1 MSKSRVGSL
10 GRRLSSW
17 LALQSLAGL
26 AVVCAAVYAG
36 TYVHLAARQLE
47 TIAQKET
54 QVRHLLA
61 ESMRDSDIDIGTLAH
76 KLDDFFIG
84 HQDLA
89 LSLRRPDGSVLY
101 ERAAAAA
108 AADSARVVRFEVASA
123 AATSTTL
130 SATLALDTRDDR
142 FLLRRLGFT
151 LLAAAVMGSMLVSAG
166 GFLLVRIG
174 LRPVREL
181 VEQTRRLAAD
191 TLHQRLDGS
200 AQPEELEPL
209 IAQFNELLG
218 RLGQAYEQLEG
229 FNADVAHELCTP
241 LATLIGS
248 TELALRKAR
257 GTEEMREVLGCNLE
271 ELQRIASIV
280 QDMLFLSHANHGAS
294 ARRVPTA
301 SLAAVARLVG
311 DYHDAALADAGL
323 HLEVVGDAAGE
334 FDVPLLQRAL
344 SNLVAN
350 ATRYAERGTTVR
362 IEIGEAQGG
371 EVTLTTVDQGVMIG
385 PEHLP
390 RLFDRFYRSDRSRRG
405 AAQNHGLGLSIVAA
419 IARMHGGR
427 PFARSASGVT
437 SIGLTLRSDPH
448 PTPQSSDLRVRG
460 AKMKDDSQ
468 SEHVR
473 A

>member
-26 AVVCAAVYAG
+26 AVVCVAVYAV
-36 TYVHLAARQLE
+36 TYVNLAARQLE

-54 QVRHLLA
+54 QVLHLLA
-61 ESMRDSDIDIGTLAH
+61 ESTRDGDVGMLKH

-84 HQDLA
+84 HQDLT
-89 LSLRRPDGSVLY
+89 LSLQRPDGSVFY
-101 ERAAAAA
+101 ESAAAAA
-108 AADSARVVRFEVASA
+108 STEGARQLRFEVPFSSA
-123 AATSTTL
+123 TTATLT
-130 SATLALDTRDDR
+130 ATLALDTRDDR
-142 FLLRRLGFT
+142 SLLQRLGLT
-151 LLAAAVMGSMLVSAG
+151 LLAAAVMGTMLVSAG

-209 IAQFNELLG
+209 IAQFNDLLD

-271 ELQRIASIV
+271 ELQRIAGIV

-301 SLAAVARLVG
+301 SLAAVAKLVG
-311 DYHDAALADAGL
+311 DYHEAALADAGL
-323 HLEVVGDAAGE
+323 HFEVIGDAAGE

-350 ATRYAERGTTVR
+350 ATRYAARGTTVR
-362 IEIGEAQGG
+362 IEISETQDG
-371 EVTLTTVDQGVMIG
+371 EVTLTTVDHGITIG
-385 PEHLP
+385 AEHLP
-390 RLFDRFYRSDRSRRG
+390 RLFDRFYRSDRSRRD

-427 PFARSASGVT
+427 PFARSVGGVT
-437 SIGLTLRSDPH
+437 SIGLTLRDASAGVVTAPS
-448 PTPQSSDLRVRG
+448 TS
-460 AKMKDDSQ
+460 
-468 SEHVR
+468 
-473 A
+473 